1 MEEKPKAAPKTK
13 KAPVVEPKPADV
25 PEYQH
30 PYSEPVTYDEAA
42 LEIWPQIANAP
53 ALRVAD
59 EDEEAPVVDLYVEP
73 ENKPEPVKEKPVKEK
88 KAPKKKEQAKQAPKQ
103 EPKVEQPKEV
113 KKEAPKAKKAPE
125 KKAAPA
131 PKAKPAPKKE
141 EAPAI
146 PVRVVEK
153 PREKIPGRFIVK
165 LMEGYYVNDKKV
177 SPYKEDA
184 KVFDDFNLAK
194 DIKKVRGGKVV
205 KL

>member
-1 MEEKPKAAPKTK
+1 M
-13 KAPVVEPKPADV
+13 
-25 PEYQH
+25 
-30 PYSEPVTYDEAA
+30 
-42 LEIWPQIANAP
+42 
-53 ALRVAD
+53 
-59 EDEEAPVVDLYVEP
+59 
-73 ENKPEPVKEKPVKEK
+73 KEK
-88 KAPKKKEQAKQAPKQ
+88 KAPVKKEKPKE
-103 EPKVEQPKEV
+103 EPKPEPKKEQPKE
-113 KKEAPKAKKAPE
+113 APKAPE

-141 EAPAI
+141 KEPVI

-165 LMEGYYVNDKKV
+165 LTEGYYVNDKKV